1 MKKMI
6 SICAVLALTLSGCSS
21 IGSGDTTKPLEQ
33 WQTFGGE
40 TLPVGEMGD
49 KQSRVIFMRE
59 PGAVQGPAVNVFID
73 GDYLTS
79 LLDGGYREAIVCSSG
94 DQVLADFNSNQRFA
108 KRDTGIDYNFISGE
122 TAYVKVVVN
131 AVGQPVFERLP
142 SAAGESLL
150 QTLKLQTQ
158 TLPRIKSNKYCQ
170 ATVLE
175 KVTLQAQS
183 LFKFDQSSYG
193 SMLPKGRQAI
203 KDLGAKIDNSAV
215 TVDAVKVVGYTDPM
229 GTVAYNKALS
239 QRRANT
245 VKQALKK
252 AGVNAPIQA
261 EGLGKA
267 NLLVKG
273 CQKKFKGNRKARI
286 ACDQPNR
293 RVEIILYGNKKK

>member
-6 SICAVLALTLSGCSS
+6 SICAALALTLGGCSLNGS
-21 IGSGDTTKPLEQ
+21 DGSGKSLEH
-33 WQTFGGE
+33 WQTFDGE
-40 TLPVGEMGD
+40 TVPVGELGD
-49 KQSRVIFMRE
+49 KQSRVVFMRAA
-59 PGAVQGPAVNVFID
+59 GAVSGPAVNVFVD

-131 AVGQPVFERLP
+131 AAGQPVFERLSP
-142 SAAGESLL
+142 VEGASML
-150 QTLKLQTQ
+150 QALRLQTQ
-158 TLPRIKSNKYCQ
+158 TLPRVKLNKHCQ

-183 LFKFDQSSYG
+183 LFKFDQSSYN
-193 SMLPKGRQAI
+193 SMLPKGRQTI
-203 KDLGAKIDNSAV
+203 KDLGAKIDTSTV
-215 TVDAVKVVGYTDPM
+215 TVDEVKVVGYTDPT
-229 GTVAYNKALS
+229 GTVAYNKTLS

-245 VKQALKK
+245 VKQALKM
-252 AGVNAPIQA
+252 AGVNAPIRAQ
-261 EGLGKA
+261 GLGKA